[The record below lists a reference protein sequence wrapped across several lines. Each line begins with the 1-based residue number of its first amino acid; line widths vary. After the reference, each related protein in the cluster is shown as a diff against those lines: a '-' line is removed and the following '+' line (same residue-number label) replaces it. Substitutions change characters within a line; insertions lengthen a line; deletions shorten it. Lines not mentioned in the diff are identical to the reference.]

1 MQATR
6 NKAVCETALQDAIAA
21 NKLHHP
27 MKPLFLTV
35 AFWLITLLTHA
46 AQRPNFV
53 FILGE
58 GQGWTSLST
67 QMDRDNPR
75 SKSDYFYTPNLDRV
89 AAEGMRFSR
98 FYAPS
103 PRCTPS
109 RATYFTGISPA
120 ALRMTF
126 VNIKGS
132 SSAAEFTS
140 NLPTSTITIAERLKP
155 AGYATAHFGK
165 WHVGRPS
172 PEQHGFDESDGST
185 GNSDQFRSPNPNPKQ
200 FDLTA
205 DKGIAF
211 MTKNV
216 RSRHPFYLQI
226 SHYPGRSALDAKSET
241 VEFMRQRTGNRDP
254 RFLTSAAV
262 ALDADNSVGRI
273 LDAIKKLGIE
283 DNTYFVYTTDH
294 GTPGRNGLLNSG
306 KGSVYEGG
314 LRVPLIVRGP
324 GIRAGAFAN
333 ALTVGAD
340 LYPTISDL
348 AGISSPL
355 PKAVEGGSLKSILL
369 NSGAGE
375 VSRPRS
381 EYVVHFPHYDHDPAG
396 PASTIY
402 LGDYKLIHYY
412 AKQQNLLFDLG
423 NDIGERNDL
432 ASQQPAKVAELVQRM
447 SDYLLSVEA
456 AFPTIDPNR
465 QITQRRP
472 KRDKPRRNG
481 PGGNKPRR
489 PGEKKPRRSLP

>member
-1 MQATR
+1 MKFQS
-6 NKAVCETALQDAIAA
+6 VVLALLSFAA
-21 NKLHHP
+21 LS
-27 MKPLFLTV
+27 
-35 AFWLITLLTHA
+35 THA
-46 AQRPNFV
+46 AKPNFV

-67 QMDRDNPR
+67 QMDRSNPR
-75 SKSDYFYTPNLDRV
+75 SKSDFFYTPNLDRV

-126 VNIKGS
+126 VNIKDS
-132 SSAAEFTS
+132 ASAAEFTS
-140 NLPTSTITIAERLKP
+140 SLPTSVITIAERLKP

-172 PEQHGFDESDGST
+172 PEEHGFDESDGST

-200 FDLTA
+200 FDMTA

-211 MTKNV
+211 MTKNA
-216 RSRHPFYLQI
+216 RAGCPFYLQI
-226 SHYPGRSALDAKSET
+226 SHYPGRSALDAKPET
-241 VEFMRQRTGNRDP
+241 VEFMKKRTGNRDP
-254 RFLTSAAV
+254 RFLTGAAV
-262 ALDADNSVGRI
+262 ALDADTATGRV

-283 DNTYFVYTTDH
+283 DNTYFIYTTDH

-306 KGSVYEGG
+306 KGSVYDGG

-324 GIRAGAFAN
+324 GIRPNTFAD
-333 ALTVGAD
+333 ALTTGAD
-340 LYPTISDL
+340 IYPTISDL
-348 AGISSPL
+348 AGITTSL
-355 PKAVEGGSLKSILL
+355 PKPVEGGSLKSLLL
-369 NSGAGE
+369 NSGKGTVTRRRE
-375 VSRPRS
+375 

-396 PASTIY
+396 PASAIY

-412 AKQQNLLFDLG
+412 AKKQNLLFNLRT
-423 NDIGERNDL
+423 DIGERNDL
-432 ASQQPAKVAELVQRM
+432 ATQQPTKVAELVEQM
-447 SDYLLSVEA
+447 NTYLHSVNA

-465 QITQRRP
+465 QITQR
-472 KRDKPRRNG
+472 KRKGDKVGKGGLKPRKPKG
-481 PGGNKPRR
+481 KKPRR
-489 PGEKKPRRSLP
+489 PVQ

>member
-1 MQATR
+1 MKKMIWAL
-6 NKAVCETALQDAIAA
+6 ALSVICTAQAA
-21 NKLHHP
+21 N
-27 MKPLFLTV
+27 
-35 AFWLITLLTHA
+35 
-46 AQRPNFV
+46 RPNFV

-67 QMDRDNPR
+67 QMDRHNPR
-75 SKSDYFYTPNLDRV
+75 SKSDFFYTPNLDRL
-89 AAEGMRFSR
+89 AAEAMRFSR

-126 VNIKGS
+126 VNIKGNT
-132 SSAAEFTS
+132 SAAEFTM
-140 NLPTSTITIAERLKP
+140 NLPTSTVTIAERLKP

-185 GNSDQFRSPNPNPKQ
+185 GNSDQFRSQNPNPKQ

-216 RSRHPFYLQI
+216 RAGRPFYLQI
-226 SHYPGRSALDAKSET
+226 SHYPGRSALDAKPET
-241 VEFMRQRTGNRDP
+241 VEFMRKRTGNRDP
-254 RFLTSAAV
+254 RFLTGAAV
-262 ALDADNSVGRI
+262 ALDADNSVGRV

-283 DNTYFVYTTDH
+283 NNTYFIYTTDH

-314 LRVPLIVRGP
+314 LRVPLIIRGP
-324 GIRAGAFAN
+324 GITPNTFADT
-333 ALTVGAD
+333 LTTGAD
-340 LYPTISDL
+340 IYPTISDL
-348 AGISSPL
+348 AGIASPL
-355 PKAVEGGSLKSILL
+355 PGRVEGGSLKSVLHK
-369 NSGAGE
+369 SGIGA
-375 VSRPRS
+375 VTRPRT

-396 PASTIY
+396 PASAIY

-412 AKQQNLLFDLG
+412 AKKQNLLFNLRD
-423 NDIGERNDL
+423 DIGERNDL
-432 ASQQPAKVAELVQRM
+432 ASRQPAKTAELVKEM
-447 SDYLLSVEA
+447 NDYLLAVKA

-465 QITQRRP
+465 QIAQRRP
-472 KRDKPRRNG
+472 KGDKPRKSGKPGQKQRR
-481 PGGNKPRR
+481 PGGKKPRR
-489 PGEKKPRRSLP
+489 P